1 MIDLDKS
8 VKDAMALNMA
18 KSILDNL
25 PDDKKNAIFLEAIAK
40 SLESYSFR
48 NEVEK
53 IVAEEGLA
61 VITRLLQEDP
71 TYRERIAA
79 AVKSGFDAYVNKL
92 PAATEALFVEMM
104 HGKDEGSGYS
114 RCAALLHKL
123 KAVK

>member
-53 IVAEEGLA
+53 IVADEGTA
-61 VITRLLQEDP
+61 VIKKLLQEDP
-71 TYRERIAA
+71 TYRERVVA
-79 AVKSGFDAYVNKL
+79 AVKSGFDKYVDKL
-92 PAATEALFVEMM
+92 SVATEALFIEMM
-104 HGKDEGSGYS
+104 HGKDEGSGYT
-114 RCAALLHKL
+114 RCANLLHKL
-123 KAVK
+123 KELK